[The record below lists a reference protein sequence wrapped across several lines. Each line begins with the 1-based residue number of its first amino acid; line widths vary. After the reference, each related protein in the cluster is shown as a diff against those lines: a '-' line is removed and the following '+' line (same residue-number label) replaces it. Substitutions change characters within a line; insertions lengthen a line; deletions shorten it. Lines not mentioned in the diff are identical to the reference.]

1 VVVVVVLLLL
11 NSRPRRRRRLVF
23 SSSFLSFL
31 FNEND
36 VDVPNP
42 PRLFSS
48 SFFIKAA

>member
-1 VVVVVVLLLL
+1 VVVVVLLLL
-11 NSRPRRRRRLVF
+11 NSRPRRRRRRLVF

-42 PRLFSS
+42 SRLFSS